1 MRAFD
6 VVDMRNA
13 DPNDA
18 LAYMNRVGIV
28 DVALSRWLRLRPETH
43 PIVALMSAIRMVAW
57 SEVEPLLDRVDNDM
71 FDRLSVLHDVIVHG
85 RPGNAHLQ
93 RAILHR
99 LLAPLLAH
107 VDVNGLFALAVQSQ
121 NAMAARE
128 LVVNMHNNITAVMLR
143 SCMAMADPQLTCALL
158 VRDDVDPLTVLDA
171 DEIWLI
177 CRNPCICDVLR
188 ANHFVSA
195 AVKAERV
202 WFTYG
207 KMAMQCTRNKKHHM
221 YASLFKI
228 YWPLGS
234 EY

>member
-1 MRAFD
+1 MRAANRVD
-6 VVDMRNA
+6 VCPSCPSRSAVMRACAVGDMRNA

-18 LAYMNRVGIV
+18 LAYVNRVGIV
-28 DVALSRWLRLRPETH
+28 DVVLSRWLRTRPNTH
-43 PIVALMSAIRMVAW
+43 PIAALLNAIRMAAW
-57 SEVEPLLDRVDNDM
+57 SEVEPLLDRVDNDI
-71 FDRLSVLHDVIVHG
+71 DRLSVLHDVIVHG
-85 RPGNAHLQ
+85 RSDNAHLQ

-107 VDVNGLFALAVQSQ
+107 VDVDGLFALAVQSR

-128 LVVNMHNNITAVMLR
+128 LVVNVQNNITAVMLR

-171 DEIWLI
+171 DEIRLI
-177 CRNPCICDVLR
+177 CRNPCVCDVLR

-207 KMAMQCTRNKKHHM
+207 VNGYAMHTQ
-221 YASLFKI
+221 
-228 YWPLGS
+228 
-234 EY
+234 